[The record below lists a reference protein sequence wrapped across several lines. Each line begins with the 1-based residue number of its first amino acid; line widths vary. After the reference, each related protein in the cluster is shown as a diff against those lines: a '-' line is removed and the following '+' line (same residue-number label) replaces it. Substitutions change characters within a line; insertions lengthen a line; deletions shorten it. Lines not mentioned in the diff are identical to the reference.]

1 LDTKSPSEQLDA
13 QIVDGLSE
21 LIGRIISRGE
31 RLARDLGIPSYFIK
45 VLHTLNCPMA
55 MKELGQR
62 IHCDPSFVT
71 VVADML
77 EKRGLARREAH
88 PGDRRVKNLVLT
100 DAGITL
106 QQRVERELAS
116 RMPWSGAL
124 SMEEREQLLALI
136 RKMINADD
144 SASAPQAPAEE
155 VADVVNAPAGTG

>member
-1 LDTKSPSEQLDA
+1 MDTKSPSEELDA

-106 QQRVERELAS
+106 QQRVERELAT
-116 RMPWSGAL
+116 RMPWSRAL
-124 SMEEREQLLALI
+124 SMDEREQLLGLI

-144 SASAPQAPAEE
+144 SAATPQAPAEE

>member
-1 LDTKSPSEQLDA
+1 LDTKSPSEELDA

-106 QQRVERELAS
+106 QQRVERELAT
-116 RMPWSGAL
+116 RMPWSRAL
-124 SMEEREQLLALI
+124 SVAEREQLLALI

-144 SASAPQAPAEE
+144 SASAPQAPAGE
-155 VADVVNAPAGTG
+155 VADVVSTPAGTG

>member
-1 LDTKSPSEQLDA
+1 MDTKSPSEELDA

-77 EKRGLARREAH
+77 EQRGLARREAH

-106 QQRVERELAS
+106 QQRVERELAT
-116 RMPWSGAL
+116 RMPWSRAL
-124 SMEEREQLLALI
+124 SVAEREQLLALI

-155 VADVVNAPAGTG
+155 VADVVNASAGTG

>member
-1 LDTKSPSEQLDA
+1 LDTKSPSEELDA

-45 VLHTLNCPMA
+45 VLHTLHCPMA

-100 DAGITL
+100 EAGVTL
-106 QQRVERELAS
+106 QQRVERELAT
-116 RMPWSGAL
+116 RMPWSRAL
-124 SMEEREQLLALI
+124 SVAEREQLLALI

-144 SASAPQAPAEE
+144 SASSPQAPAEE
-155 VADVVNAPAGTG
+155 VADVVSAPAGTG